1 MENINENIDKQFE
14 DGIEQDLTE
23 ASQGKDEKDA
33 LIEELS
39 DMLAQT
45 FIDNVE
51 MLSTIAMLIER
62 YYDGS
67 HSRFVAEKCVAIAEE
82 LGMNEEATYELKI
95 AALLHDIG
103 KITFFDSALYKS
115 INEMSP
121 LEYEHYKYHVDVGV
135 YILKKH
141 KHLENVA
148 NIIYQHH
155 EKLDG
160 SGFPQQLKGESIH
173 PAAKIIS
180 VVNFFHNTVYKK
192 PRLRS
197 GAPARPSMQM
207 DINAFLEATRT
218 KYNYALNYLY
228 NRRGILFEK
237 KVVEVFIDI
246 IQAERMSLGQKAVMR
261 VPVNKIE
268 PGMVFAEDYYTKQGI
283 LIAAKGEAVKKEM
296 IPALVRFAEN
306 EQLPM
311 KILVLK

>member
-51 MLSTIAMLIER
+51 ILSTIAMLTER

-197 GAPARPSMQM
+197 GAPVCKWISMH
-207 DINAFLEATRT
+207 FL
-218 KYNYALNYLY
+218 KPLALN
-228 NRRGILFEK
+228 
-237 KVVEVFIDI
+237 I
-246 IQAERMSLGQKAVMR
+246 IMH
-261 VPVNKIE
+261 
-268 PGMVFAEDYYTKQGI
+268 
-283 LIAAKGEAVKKEM
+283 
-296 IPALVRFAEN
+296 
-306 EQLPM
+306 
-311 KILVLK
+311 

>member
-1 MENINENIDKQFE
+1 MDEQNINIVE
-14 DGIEQDLTE
+14 DNNDNTEPIEE
-23 ASQGKDEKDA
+23 KDEKEHM
-33 LIEELS
+33 IEELS

-45 FIDNVE
+45 FIDNIEV
-51 MLSTIAMLIER
+51 LSSIALLTER
-62 YYDGS
+62 FYDGS
-67 HSRFVAEKCVAIAEE
+67 HSRFVAEKCLMVAEE
-82 LGMNEEATYELKI
+82 LGMDEESTYELKI

-103 KITFFDSALYKS
+103 KITFFDSALHKN

-148 NIIYQHH
+148 NIVFQHH

-160 SGFPQQLKGESIH
+160 SGFPQGLKEDSIL

-192 PRLRS
+192 PRTRS
-197 GAPARPSMQM
+197 GAPARPTMLM
-207 DINAFLEATRT
+207 DINAFLEATKT
-218 KYNYALNYLY
+218 KYNFALNFLH

-261 VPVNKIE
+261 VPINKIE

-306 EQLPM
+306 DQLPM